1 MSCLSL
7 NIKKVL
13 FPNNSKDYVS
23 GNIIVVSCSSFKL
36 NMKEIIYVFGIKYE
50 K

>member
-13 FPNNSKDYVS
+13 FPNKDYVS